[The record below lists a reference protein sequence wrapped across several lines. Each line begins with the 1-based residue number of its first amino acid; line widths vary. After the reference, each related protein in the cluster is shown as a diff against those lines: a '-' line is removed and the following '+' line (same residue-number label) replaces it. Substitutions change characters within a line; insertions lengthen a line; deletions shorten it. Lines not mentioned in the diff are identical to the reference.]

1 MRRRVKITGI
11 GPVTPAGIGRE
22 AFFKGINEPVSRV
35 RNLDI
40 QSGDAARFV
49 GADIRDFDMKRFAP
63 FETSRRLSRHS
74 QLGLVGAVLAL
85 EDAGLT
91 FEAVRKYTPM
101 IVTGTSIMDID
112 KISRSV
118 QAVTKKGSRF
128 ASPTLAYDSPVV
140 TVSGKI
146 AEYIGKPARM
156 LVLQTACCSGL
167 DAIGQAAELIAMG
180 RTDLAIAGGSE
191 APLTFHPLVEFNAAE
206 LNPTEQDHPE
216 KACRPFDLWRTTG
229 VLGEGAAML
238 ILEPEESPRAA
249 YAWITGYGYSNDA
262 GEIAASGMLE
272 SITDALANAGR
283 RPDEVDYISTWG
295 TGHKLI
301 DSSESYSLK
310 RIFGPRLAEIPA
322 SSIKGAIG
330 IALGA
335 SGAIQ
340 SASVALSLQKGIIPP
355 TVNWETPDPNCP
367 LNLSNTPRFINA
379 SVAVINTHGV
389 SGSNAALVIEKSC
402 PP

>member
-11 GPVTPAGIGRE
+11 GPVTPAGIGRDP
-22 AFFKGINEPVSRV
+22 FFKGINEPVSYV

-40 QSGDAARFV
+40 HSGESSAFV
-49 GADIRDFDMKRFAP
+49 GADIPDFDVKRYTS
-63 FETSRRLSRHS
+63 FEVSRRLSRHA
-74 QLGLVGAVLAL
+74 QLGLVAAVLAL
-85 EDAGLT
+85 EDAGLN
-91 FEAVRKYTPM
+91 FESVRKYSPM

-118 QAVTKKGSRF
+118 QAVLKKGVRY

-146 AEYIGKPARM
+146 AELIGKPARM

-167 DAIGQAAELIAMG
+167 DAIGQAADLIASG

-206 LNPTEQDHPE
+206 LNPIDQEHPG

-229 VLGEGAAML
+229 ALGEGAAML
-238 ILEPEESPRAA
+238 VLEPEDSPRPA
-249 YAWITGYGYSNDA
+249 YAWVTGYGYSNDA
-262 GEIAASGMLE
+262 GDVAASGLYDAM
-272 SITDALANAGR
+272 IDALANAGR
-283 RPDEVDYISTWG
+283 RSENVDYISTWG

-310 RIFGPRLAEIPA
+310 RIFGNRLMDVPA
-322 SSIKGAIG
+322 SSSKGAIG

-340 SASVALSLQKGIIPP
+340 AASVALTLAKGVIPP
-355 TVNWETPDPNCP
+355 TVNWDTADPDCP
-367 LNLSNTPRFINA
+367 LSLSNATRYVHPNIAVVNA
-379 SVAVINTHGV
+379 HGV
-389 SGSNAALVIEKSC
+389 SGSNAALVLERTC